1 MSLNPSIYAP
11 SDVLNAPALLYA
23 GQGQPLTTYTG
34 VISGASGAFSIPSSA
49 ISWSISTN
57 AAFTGTINGLAVGT
71 ATSIHLSGSG
81 TLDKD
86 IALTTTAGTLY
97 YTYTLDNV
105 VYNTPSYY

>member
-1 MSLNPSIYAP
+1 MSTYAP

-49 ISWSISTN
+49 ISWAVSTN
-57 AAFTGTINGLAVGT
+57 GSFTGSINGTAVGT
-71 ATSIHLSGSG
+71 ATSIYLSGNG
-81 TLDKD
+81 PLVAD
-86 IALTTTAGTLY
+86 IPLTTTAGTLY
-97 YTYTLDNV
+97 YTYSLNNI